1 MIETTKQ
8 QNNIDAARLEYPI
21 FTASELA
28 KKLTFKQETLPVFEV
43 VGDSLVK
50 KMMKTSAGL
59 MLEVHDDG
67 STSLANMNVFYRAG
81 WAFK

>member
-1 MIETTKQ
+1 MIQTTKQ
-8 QNNIDAARLEYPI
+8 QNNINASRLEYPI

-28 KKLTFKQETLPVFEV
+28 RKLTFKQETLPVFQV
-43 VGDSLVK
+43 VGDELVK
-50 KMMKTSAGL
+50 KMVKTSAGV

-67 STSLANMNVFYRAG
+67 FTSPADMSAFYRVG